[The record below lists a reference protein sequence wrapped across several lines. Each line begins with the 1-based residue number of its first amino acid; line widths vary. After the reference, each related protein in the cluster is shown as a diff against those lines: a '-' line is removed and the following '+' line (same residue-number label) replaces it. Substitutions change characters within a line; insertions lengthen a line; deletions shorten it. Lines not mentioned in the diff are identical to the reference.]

1 MMTEVVV
8 NNFDK
13 AKLNEDFA
21 DKLRSEHPVQLLT
34 LIKMH
39 LSFLLELNLNEE

>member
-1 MMTEVVV
+1 MTEVIV

-13 AKLNEDFA
+13 AKLNQDFA
-21 DKLRSEHPVQLLT
+21 DKLRDEHPLQLLT

-39 LSFLLELNLNEE
+39 LSFLLELSLNEE